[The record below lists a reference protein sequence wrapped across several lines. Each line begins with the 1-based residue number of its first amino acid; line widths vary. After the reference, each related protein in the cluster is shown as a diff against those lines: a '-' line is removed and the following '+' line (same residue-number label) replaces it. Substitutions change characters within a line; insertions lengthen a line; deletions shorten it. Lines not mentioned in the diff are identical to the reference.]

1 VSKLQ
6 DKVVLITG
14 AARGQGRTHA
24 LRCAE
29 EGADIVVIDAA
40 CEIATVD
47 YPLATEEELHE
58 TGQLVEKAGRR
69 ALTKRADVRDQAAL
83 DAVVAE
89 ALDEFG
95 HIDVVVAN
103 AGIASFGPTWQLSE
117 QTWQDV
123 IDVNLTGVWHTAK
136 AVIPAMLEAGRGGS
150 LIFISS
156 VAGLKG
162 VPNVGHYASAKHGL
176 VGLMRTL
183 AIELA
188 PNWIRVN
195 TIHPTNVAT
204 PMIHNDTT
212 FAAFRPDVEKPTEE
226 DIVAACTEMNLLAVP
241 WVEPTDI
248 SNAVVWLASDD
259 ARFVTGVSLPVDAGL
274 VVK

>member
-1 VSKLQ
+1 MAIDVSS
-6 DKVVLITG
+6 D
-14 AARGQGRTHA
+14 
-24 LRCAE
+24 
-29 EGADIVVIDAA
+29 
-40 CEIATVD
+40 IATVD
-47 YPLATEEELHE
+47 YPLATEEELLD
-58 TGQLVEKAGRR
+58 TGRLVEKAGRR
-69 ALTKRADVRDQAAL
+69 ALTMQADVRHQAAL
-83 DAVVAE
+83 DAVVAA
-89 ALDEFG
+89 ALAEFG
-95 HIDVVVAN
+95 RIDVAVAN
-103 AGIASFGPTWQLSE
+103 AGIASFGPTWELSE
-117 QTWQDV
+117 DTWQDV

-136 AVIPAMLEAGRGGS
+136 AVIPSMLEAGRGGS

-162 VPNVGHYASAKHGL
+162 IPNVGHYATAKHGL

-188 PNWIRVN
+188 PGWIRVN

-212 FAAFRPDVEKPTEE
+212 FAAFRPDIDHPTEE
-226 DIVAACTEMNLLAVP
+226 DVVAACTDMNLLAVP
-241 WVEPTDI
+241 WVEPSDV

-259 ARFVTGVSLPVDAGL
+259 ARFVTGATLPVDAGL